1 MFVNKLLLINLI
13 AVRLRCRA
21 VSRLQPASPGRG
33 VKEMVGNRGLWY
45 ERGMGGGVFLV
56 RRRHVDHCLVW
67 SCACPCS
74 R

>member
-13 AVRLRCRA
+13 AVRLRC
-21 VSRLQPASPGRG
+21 LASPGRG